1 MVGVTHVA
9 KPAAQF
15 HVGVFAYDEG
25 GEAVFQL
32 LHDVLQEYGLRVG
45 GCLLGRQ
52 EGALHHRLVVEHLLE
67 ILVLLHDAPV
77 VGILEPVAAAPLQFG
92 VEL

>member
-15 HVGVFAYDEG
+15 HVGIFAYDEG

-32 LHDVLQEYGLRVG
+32 LHDVLQECGLRVARR
-45 GCLLGRQ
+45 LLGWQ
-52 EGALHHRLVVEHLLE
+52 EATF
-67 ILVLLHDAPV
+67 I
-77 VGILEPVAAAPLQFG
+77 F
-92 VEL
+92 